1 MCSYP
6 AKYSLFVESKDSPK
20 KAHIKK
26 FEGIRTPDLKI
37 IKLQRQQVPTG
48 LTIDIE
54 SNIVSRLKNYS
65 FISECVLSNIVA
77 RFKNALFVKF

>member
-1 MCSYP
+1 MEKSIRYFLAKQFLSRRTLFVIPFNSSNVCSYP

-48 LTIDIE
+48 L
-54 SNIVSRLKNYS
+54 NY
-65 FISECVLSNIVA
+65 
-77 RFKNALFVKF
+77 